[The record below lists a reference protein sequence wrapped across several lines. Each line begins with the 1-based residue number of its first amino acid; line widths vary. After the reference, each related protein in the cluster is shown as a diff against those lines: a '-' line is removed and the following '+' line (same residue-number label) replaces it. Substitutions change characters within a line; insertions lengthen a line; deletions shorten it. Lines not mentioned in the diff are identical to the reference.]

1 MPELPEVEAL
11 CRSLDEPV
19 SAAPVAHAGPAHLAT
34 LKTAEP
40 PLDALDG
47 RLLAG
52 ARRRGKRLLFPT
64 RDGKLVLLVHLM
76 SAGRL
81 RLLSAKERRP
91 TNPAFRLGFENGT
104 ELVLIE
110 RGKRKR
116 AGVWLLTPEAAEK
129 SLAHL
134 GPDALELERALLA
147 RLCAG
152 ERRRLH
158 GFLRDQ
164 RVLAG
169 IGRAWAN
176 EILHAAR
183 LSPFALASELD
194 AEALTRLDKAIRSE
208 LERGL
213 ALRERG
219 LGDADVYRTHG
230 KLGRPCHRC
239 ATPIERVAFE
249 EHTIYY
255 YCPSCQTGG
264 RPLADRRLS
273 RLLR

>member
-1 MPELPEVEAL
+1 MPELPEIEAL
-11 CRSLDEPV
+11 RRELDGPV
-19 SAAPVAHAGPAHLAT
+19 SAAPIERAGPAHLAT

-40 PLDALDG
+40 PLETLAG

-64 RDGKLVLLVHLM
+64 SDGELVLVVHLM

-81 RLLSAKERRP
+81 RLLRAGERRP
-91 TNPAFRLGFENGT
+91 AAPAFALAFANGA
-104 ELVLIE
+104 ELVLSE
-110 RGKRKR
+110 PGKRKR
-116 AGVWLLTPEAAEK
+116 AGVWLLPARAAEQ

-134 GPDALELERALLA
+134 GPDALELEPDDLA
-147 RLCAG
+147 RICSG

-164 RVLAG
+164 RLLAG

-176 EILHAAR
+176 EILHAAH
-183 LSPFALASELD
+183 LSPYALASELD
-194 AEALTRLDKAIRSE
+194 SGQLERLSAAIHSE

-213 ALRERG
+213 GLRERG
-219 LGDADVYRTHG
+219 LGDNEIYRVHG
-230 KLGRPCHRC
+230 KLGRPCHAC
-239 ATPIERVAFE
+239 GTPLARVAFE
-249 EHTIYY
+249 QHTIYY
-255 YCPSCQTGG
+255 CPACQTGG
-264 RPLADRRLS
+264 RALADRRLS

>member
-11 CRSLDEPV
+11 RRSLDGPV
-19 SAAPVAHAGPAHLAT
+19 SAAPIAQAGPAHLAT

-40 PLDALDG
+40 PLELLGG
-47 RLLAG
+47 RSLAG

-64 RDGKLVLLVHLM
+64 ADGELVLLVHLM

-81 RLLSAKERRP
+81 RVLSAKERRP
-91 TNPAFRLGFENGT
+91 ASAAFRLSFENGA
-104 ELVLIE
+104 ELVLTE
-110 RGKRKR
+110 PGRRKR
-116 AGVWLLTPEAAEK
+116 AGVWLLTAAAAEE

-134 GPDALELERALLA
+134 GSDALDLDLESLA
-147 RLCAG
+147 RICSG

-164 RVLAG
+164 RAVAG

-176 EILHAAR
+176 EILHSAR
-183 LSPFALASELD
+183 LSPFALASELGG
-194 AEALTRLDKAIRSE
+194 EERERLATAIRSE

-219 LGDADVYRTHG
+219 LGDEDVYRVHG
-230 KLGRPCHRC
+230 RLGRPCHVC
-239 ATPIERVAFE
+239 AAPLARVAFE
-249 EHTIYY
+249 EHTIF
-255 YCPSCQTGG
+255 YCPICQTGG

>member
-11 CRSLDEPV
+11 RRSLDEPV
-19 SAAPVAHAGPAHLAT
+19 SARPIEHAGPVHLAT

-40 PLDALDG
+40 PLQALEG
-47 RLLAG
+47 RRFAA

-64 RDGKLVLLVHLM
+64 DDGELALVVHLM

-81 RLLSAKERRP
+81 RMLAARKAGP
-91 TNPAFRLGFENGT
+91 AAPAFQLSFVGGAR
-104 ELVLIE
+104 LVLTE
-110 RGKRKR
+110 PGKRKR
-116 AGVWLLTPEAAEK
+116 AGVWLLTPELVEQQ
-129 SLAHL
+129 LAQL
-134 GPDALELERALLA
+134 GPDALGLEPAVLA
-147 RLCAG
+147 RLCDG

-183 LSPFALASELD
+183 LSPFAVAGDLDGEALARLAAAIDSEL
-194 AEALTRLDKAIRSE
+194 A
-208 LERGL
+208 RGIE
-213 ALRERG
+213 LREQA
-219 LGDADVYRTHG
+219 LSDKDVYRVHG
-230 KLGRPCHRC
+230 KLGRPCHVC
-239 ATPIERVAFE
+239 ATPIERIAFE

-255 YCPSCQTGG
+255 CPRCQTGG
-264 RPLADRRLS
+264 RKLADRRLS

>member
-11 CRSLDEPV
+11 RRSLDQPV
-19 SAAPVAHAGPAHLAT
+19 SASPIERAGPAHLAT

-40 PLDALDG
+40 PLRALEG
-47 RLLAG
+47 RCLAG

-64 RDGKLVLLVHLM
+64 TDGELVLIVHLM

-81 RLLSAKERRP
+81 RLLAAGRRGP
-91 TNPAFRLGFENGT
+91 AAPAFQLAFAGGAKLILT
-104 ELVLIE
+104 EP
-110 RGKRKR
+110 GKRKR
-116 AGVWLLTPEAAEK
+116 AGVWLLAPELAAQE
-129 SLAHL
+129 LAHL
-134 GPDALELERALLA
+134 GSDALGLEPAALA
-147 RLCAG
+147 HLCQG

-176 EILHAAR
+176 EILHSAR
-183 LSPFALASELD
+183 LSPFALADELD
-194 AEALTRLDKAIRSE
+194 AEALRRLAEAIDSE
-208 LERGL
+208 LRRGIE
-213 ALRERG
+213 LRERG
-219 LGDADVYRTHG
+219 LSDDDVYRVHRR
-230 KLGRPCHRC
+230 LDLPCHVC
-239 ATPIERVAFE
+239 ATPIARIAFE

-255 YCPSCQTGG
+255 CPRCQTDG
-264 RPLADRRLS
+264 RKLADRRLS

>member
-1 MPELPEVEAL
+1 MPELPEMEAL
-11 CRSLDEPV
+11 RRSLDEPV
-19 SAAPVAHAGPAHLAT
+19 SAAPIEQVGPAHLAT

-40 PLDALDG
+40 PLQALEG
-47 RLLAG
+47 RRLAG

-64 RDGKLVLLVHLM
+64 DDGELVLMVHLM

-81 RLLSAKERRP
+81 RLLAAGKRGP
-91 TNPAFRLGFENGT
+91 AAPAFQLGFAGGARLILT
-104 ELVLIE
+104 EP
-110 RGKRKR
+110 GKRKR
-116 AGVWLLTPEAAEK
+116 AGVWLLTPEMAERE
-129 SLAHL
+129 LAHL
-134 GPDALELERALLA
+134 GPDALGLERATLA
-147 RLCAG
+147 DLCKG

-183 LSPFALASELD
+183 LSPFALSAELD
-194 AEALTRLDKAIRSE
+194 AEALDRLAAAIDSE

-213 ALRERG
+213 ALREQG
-219 LGDADVYRTHG
+219 LANEDVYRVHG
-230 KLGRPCHRC
+230 KLGLPCHVCR
-239 ATPIERVAFE
+239 TPIARVAYE
-249 EHTIYY
+249 EHTIF
-255 YCPSCQTGG
+255 YCPRCQTGG
-264 RPLADRRLS
+264 RKLADRRLS

>member
-11 CRSLDEPV
+11 RRSLDEPITT
-19 SAAPVAHAGPAHLAT
+19 APIERAGPAHLAT

-40 PLDALDG
+40 PLATLEG

-64 RDGKLVLLVHLM
+64 ADGELVLVVHLM

-91 TNPAFRLGFENGT
+91 AAPAFRLRFQDDA
-104 ELVLIE
+104 ELVLSE
-110 RGKRKR
+110 PGKRKR
-116 AGVWLLTPEAAEK
+116 AGVWLLTPQAAE
-129 SLAHL
+129 SQLSHL
-134 GPDALELERALLA
+134 GPDALELDRATLSGV
-147 RLCAG
+147 CGG
-152 ERRRLH
+152 ERRRLY

-164 RVLAG
+164 RVVAG

-183 LSPFALASELD
+183 LSPFALAGELD
-194 AEALTRLDKAIRSE
+194 GRQLERLDKAIHDE
-208 LERGL
+208 LERGIE
-213 ALRERG
+213 LRERG
-219 LGDADVYRTHG
+219 QADERVYRVHG
-230 KLGRPCHRC
+230 RLGLPCHVC
-239 ATPIERVAFE
+239 GTPIARVAYE
-249 EHTIYY
+249 EHTIF
-255 YCPSCQTGG
+255 YCRYCQTGG

>member
-1 MPELPEVEAL
+1 VPELPEVEAL
-11 CRSLDEPV
+11 CRSLDGPV
-19 SAAPVAHAGPAHLAT
+19 SAAPIEHAGPAHLAT
-34 LKTAEP
+34 LKTVEP
-40 PLDALDG
+40 PLEALDG
-47 RLLAG
+47 RPLAG

-64 RDGKLVLLVHLM
+64 RDGELVLLVHLM

-91 TNPAFRLGFENGT
+91 TAPAFRLGFENGT
-104 ELVLIE
+104 ELVLTE
-110 RGKRKR
+110 PGKRKR
-116 AGVWLLTPEAAEK
+116 AGIWLLTPEAAEE

-134 GPDALELERALLA
+134 GPDALELDRAALA
-147 RLCAG
+147 RLCDG

-164 RVLAG
+164 RIVAG

-176 EILHAAR
+176 EILHTAR
-183 LSPFALASELD
+183 LSPFALAGELGAD
-194 AEALTRLDKAIRSE
+194 DLGHLNDAIRSE

-213 ALRERG
+213 ALREQS
-219 LGDADVYRTHG
+219 LGNEDVYRVHG
-230 KLGRPCHRC
+230 KLGLPCHVC
-239 ATPIERVAFE
+239 ATPIARVAFE

-255 YCPSCQTGG
+255 CPDCQTGG

>member
-1 MPELPEVEAL
+1 LPELPEVEAL
-11 CRSLDEPV
+11 RRSLDKPV
-19 SAAPVAHAGPAHLAT
+19 SLAPIEHAGPVHLAT

-40 PLDALDG
+40 PLQALAG
-47 RLLAG
+47 RRLAG

-64 RDGKLVLLVHLM
+64 GDGELVLVVHLM

-81 RLLSAKERRP
+81 RLLGAQKRGP
-91 TNPAFRLGFENGT
+91 AAPAFQLSFVGGT
-104 ELVLIE
+104 KLLLTEP
-110 RGKRKR
+110 GKRKR
-116 AGVWLLTPEAAEK
+116 AGVWLLSPKLAERE
-129 SLAHL
+129 LAHL
-134 GPDALELERALLA
+134 GPDALGLEPATLA
-147 RLCAG
+147 GLCRG

-183 LSPFALASELD
+183 LSPFALAGELD
-194 AEALTRLDKAIRSE
+194 AEALGRLGAAIESE
-208 LERGL
+208 LQRGTAMREQGLPDER
-213 ALRERG
+213 
-219 LGDADVYRTHG
+219 VYRVHRR
-230 KLGRPCHRC
+230 LGSPCHVC
-239 ATPIERVAFE
+239 QTPIAQIAFE

-255 YCPSCQTGG
+255 CPRCQTGG
-264 RPLADRRLS
+264 RKLADRRLS